1 MFGKETTAN
10 QIKEH
15 KNVAQKPNQINILCN
30 QITFNPSE
38 ETITIIA
45 CRLQHKSSSQNHSK
59 RERAK
64 TQFNNNIKTNLSTKN
79 SILPSHNQIENR
91 QILWYPPS
99 INVEDVICLGV
110 VLFLF
115 VIWVSVFTYYIFKD
129 HATEHDADAKAG
141 HKFEDDYVAQ

>member
-15 KNVAQKPNQINILCN
+15 KNVAKKPNQINILCN

-45 CRLQHKSSSQNHSK
+45 CRLQHKSSSHHHNK

-64 TQFNNNIKTNLSTKN
+64 TQLNNNIKTNITTKN
-79 SILPSHNQIENR
+79 SILPSHSPTENG
-91 QILWYPPS
+91 QTVWYPPS
-99 INVEDVICLGV
+99 LNVEGVIRLGI

-115 VIWVSVFTYYIFKD
+115 VI
-129 HATEHDADAKAG
+129 
-141 HKFEDDYVAQ
+141 